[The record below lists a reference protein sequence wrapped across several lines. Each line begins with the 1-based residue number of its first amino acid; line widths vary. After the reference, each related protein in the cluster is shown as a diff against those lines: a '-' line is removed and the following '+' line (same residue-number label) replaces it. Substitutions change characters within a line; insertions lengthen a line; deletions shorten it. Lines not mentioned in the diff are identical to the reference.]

1 MKEGGSIPLQSQLQR
16 FVSRDPIGLE
26 GGTNLYIYSSNQPCD
41 LIDPLGLQD
50 LSPTDEPGPPVPP
63 YTPPSGPSFP
73 VGNSFSECVANCFE
87 YINFL
92 GPEGLGGLWYLGG
105 PIPKSWAKAW
115 GYRVAS
121 AGGKTKFTGV
131 PSLIAQRRK
140 MPSGNWLR
148 NICKYANK
156 AWFAYGGYLVVGELW
171 CLSTCDERH
180 PGCEEIKKCEGM
192 NP

>member
-1 MKEGGSIPLQSQLQR
+1 MACKTSLLLMNLGPR
-16 FVSRDPIGLE
+16 FLPIRRHLDQAFLSE
-26 GGTNLYIYSSNQPCD
+26 IVFLSV
-41 LIDPLGLQD
+41 
-50 LSPTDEPGPPVPP
+50 SPTVSNISIFWGLKAWEG
-63 YTPPSGPSFP
+63 SGD
-73 VGNSFSECVANCFE
+73 
-87 YINFL
+87 
-92 GPEGLGGLWYLGG
+92 LGG

-180 PGCEEIKKCEGM
+180 PGCEEIKRCEGM